1 MASSVIHMAV
11 ANEVNKVLKRD
22 NNAILIGS
30 IAPDIS
36 KQVGET
42 KLKSHFL
49 DEVGNNIPNIY
60 RFLDKYKKNLDDDFV
75 MGYFIHLYTDYLWFK
90 YFITEIYKK
99 DVITKLDGTKVKC
112 VNDNMFSLYIYND
125 YTNMNSQVLD
135 AYDMDLSIF
144 YNELPE
150 FKDIIKEIPMNRLK
164 VIQDQASIII
174 ENSKIKKDYTFNI
187 DNIKTFINTSVDL
200 TLSVIK
206 DIENGTYEE
215 KE

>member
-11 ANEVNKVLKRD
+11 ANEVNKTLKRD

-49 DEVGNNIPNIY
+49 DDVDNNIPNIP
-60 RFLDKYKKNLDDDFV
+60 RFLEKYKNNLDDDFV

-112 VNDNMFSLYIYND
+112 VSDRMFCLYIYND

-144 YNELPE
+144 YNELPK
-150 FKDIIKEIPMNRLK
+150 FKDIIKEIPMNKLK

-187 DNIKTFINTSVDL
+187 ENIKTFINTSVKL
-200 TLSVIK
+200 ILSVIN
-206 DIENGTYEE
+206 DIENNNYKE